1 MMARLIPG
9 RVRNEGI
16 KLYEQGLVSFQDD
29 NKGILQ
35 IEVETYQVQYGADDE
50 DITCQCDTFHMKHYC
65 KHIAAVEYF
74 LKNDQKGKL
83 FLKQLT
89 NQTKIKETTKKMTSF
104 GSLFLD
110 SLAMNEDDSV
120 KYRLSAL
127 GSRSPFSSD
136 YWWSL
141 KINRLPDDRS
151 YVIRD
156 IKGFLQLIKKEGF
169 YQIGKNYFE
178 QLSWLQF
185 DPSSQDLIE
194 FLWRLASDTD
204 KGDNENIFPNH
215 ARHLRLPSGFFE
227 EGIHY
232 LTSLYDFTFEGPSQT
247 YHHLFVRSLEA
258 EAGLYEFKVEVHRK
272 SIELQIAEKNVQYL
286 FDNDYLLYQDTFY
299 HLTLKQRK
307 MVQAIRS
314 LPIEADLAK
323 HIHFD
328 LDDHAKLAA
337 SLSDFKQIG
346 LVEAPKSFAIRDFEV
361 TFQFDLL
368 NRDEISCQLMFD
380 YGNYQVSDKAS
391 LEALPFASH
400 LKKEE
405 KINRSL
411 LAFGFSPQFY
421 SKKRLTSAKELYTF
435 FEETV
440 PCFER
445 LGNVALSTAIQA
457 LQVKEMPKIA
467 IKRNQGLLDIS
478 FDFSTIIENDIDQA
492 VTALF
497 QNNPYFVSQ
506 TGQLVVFD
514 DETQK
519 VSKSL
524 QELRARQLKNGHL
537 QLDGIRALQVS
548 KLFEG
553 MTSVHFSKELEEL
566 AYHLQHPET
575 FSIKP
580 LPVKAQMR
588 DYQRNG
594 VQWLSMLNHYG
605 FGGILAD
612 DMGLGKTLQTLAFLA
627 SHLKSDSKVL
637 ILSPSSLI
645 YNWFDECQKF
655 TPQLDVVVSYGL
667 KQTRDQIIEE
677 GHQITITSYSSFRQD
692 FETYQA
698 FHYDYLILDEAQV
711 IKNAQTKISHCL
723 RAFNTANCFA
733 LSGTPIENKMLEI
746 WSIFQIVLPGLLPT
760 KKEFLKLTAE
770 QVSRYIK
777 PFVMRRKKEDVLPEL
792 PDLIETNYSN
802 EMTDEQKAIYLAQL
816 RQMQDQIRNS
826 SDVDISRQKIEI
838 LSGITR
844 LRQICD
850 TPSLF
855 MDYQGESGKLDSLR
869 ILLTQ
874 IKENGH
880 RALIFSQFRGMLDL
894 AKQEMT
900 ALGLTSYQMT
910 GSTPANERQEMTRAF
925 NNGSKDA
932 FLISLKAGG
941 VGINLTGADT
951 VILIDLWWNPAVE
964 MQAISRAYRIGQ
976 KENVEVYR
984 LITRGTIEEKI
995 LKLQES
1001 KRNLVTTV
1009 LDGNESRASM
1019 SIEEIKEILG
1029 LNTH

>member
-1 MMARLIPG
+1 MARLIPG

-16 KLYEQGLVSFQDD
+16 ELYEQGLVTLLDE
-29 NKGILQ
+29 KEGLLQ
-35 IEVETYQVQYGADDE
+35 VEVDPYQVQYGADDE
-50 DITCQCDTFHMKHYC
+50 DITCQCDTFKARQYC

-74 LKNDQKGKL
+74 LKNNQEGKR
-83 FLKQLT
+83 FLEHLT
-89 NQTKIKETTKKMTSF
+89 GQTETKAETQKMTSF

-141 KINRLPDDRS
+141 KINRLPDERS

-156 IKGFLQLIKKEGF
+156 IKGFLQLVKKEGF

-185 DPSSQDLIE
+185 DPSSQNLIE
-194 FLWRLASDTD
+194 FLWRLTSDAD
-204 KGDNENIFPNH
+204 KGDNDSIFPNH
-215 ARHLRLPSGFFE
+215 ARYLRLPSGFFE
-227 EGIHY
+227 EGIHL

-247 YHHLFVRSLEA
+247 YHHLFVRPLEA

-272 SIELQIAEKNVQYL
+272 SIELQITEKNVQYL

-328 LDDHAKLAA
+328 LVDQAKLAA
-337 SLSDFKQIG
+337 SLLDFKQIG
-346 LVEAPKSFAIRDFEV
+346 IVQAPKSFTIRDFDV
-361 TFQFDLL
+361 TFQFDLATQ
-368 NRDEISCQLMFD
+368 DEVSCQLMFD

-391 LEALPFASH
+391 LAHLPFASNY
-400 LKKEE
+400 KKEE

-411 LAFGFSPQFY
+411 KACGFSPQFY
-421 SKKRLTSAKELYTF
+421 SKKRLVSTEDRYAF
-435 FEETV
+435 FAEIL
-440 PCFER
+440 PYFER
-445 LGNVALSTAIQA
+445 LGTV
-457 LQVKEMPKIA
+457 QVSSAVQGLRFKETPRIA
-467 IKRNQGLLDIS
+467 IERKGGLLDIS
-478 FDFSTIIENDIDQA
+478 FDFSTIVEDDIDDA
-492 VTALF
+492 LAALF

-519 VSKSL
+519 ISQSL
-524 QELRARQLKNGHL
+524 QELRARQLKNGHM
-537 QLDGIRALQVS
+537 QLDGIAALQVS
-548 KLFEG
+548 QLFDG

-566 AYHLQHPET
+566 AHHLQHPET
-575 FSIKP
+575 FAVKP
-580 LPVKAQMR
+580 PAVQAQVR
-588 DYQRNG
+588 DYQRQG
-594 VQWLSMLNHYG
+594 IQWLSMLDHYG
-605 FGGILAD
+605 FGGVLAD
-612 DMGLGKTLQTLAFLA
+612 DMGLGKTLQTIAFL
-627 SHLKSDSKVL
+627 SSQLRPDSKVL

-645 YNWFDECQKF
+645 YNWLDECQKF

-667 KQTRDQIIEE
+667 KQVRDQIIQE

-692 FETYQA
+692 FEAYQD
-698 FHYDYLILDEAQV
+698 FQYDYLILDEAQL
-711 IKNAQTKISHCL
+711 IKNAQTKIAQCL
-723 RAFNTANCFA
+723 RAFNATNCFA
-733 LSGTPIENKMLEI
+733 LSGTPIENKLLEI
-746 WSIFQIVLPGLLPT
+746 WSIFQIVLPGLLPA
-760 KKEFLKLTAE
+760 KKDFLKMSAK

-777 PFVMRRKKEDVLPEL
+777 PFIMRRKKEDVLPEL
-792 PDLIETNYSN
+792 PDLIEMTYAN
-802 EMTDEQKAIYLAQL
+802 EMTDSQKAIYLAQL
-816 RQMQDQIRNS
+816 RHMQDQIRTA
-826 SDVDISRQKIEI
+826 SDADINCRKIEI

-855 MDYQGESGKLDSLR
+855 MTYDGESGKVDSLR
-869 ILLTQ
+869 TLLLQ

-880 RALIFSQFRGMLDL
+880 RALVFSQFRGMLDL
-894 AKQEMT
+894 AKQEMD

-941 VGINLTGADT
+941 VGLNLTGADT

-964 MQAISRAYRIGQ
+964 MQAISRAHRIGQ
-976 KENVEVYR
+976 ESNVEVYR

-995 LKLQES
+995 LELQES
-1001 KRNLVTTV
+1001 KRHLVTTV

-1029 LNTH
+1029 LES